1 MKGSINMKMVKY
13 ELVRRNTN
21 DEIPHMR
28 ITTIDDNG
36 KTEVGY
42 LCPFRGYCFQI
53 SSGIDGGSDLA
64 STITM
69 NLAAL
74 IRGAALPYDG
84 SKIVLEMIDLTIS
97 RYLGYSAGSYN
108 SYGSNFD
115 TLLQF
120 AHDAMNWLVHNR
132 ADELGLKDYYPLE
145 NRKVI
150 YCDR

>member
-1 MKGSINMKMVKY
+1 MTDVKY
-13 ELVRRNTN
+13 ELVRRNSV
-21 DEIPHMR
+21 DEIPHLK
-28 ITTIDDNG
+28 ITTVADDG

-42 LCPFRGYCFQI
+42 LCPFRGYCFQV

-74 IRGAALPYDG
+74 VRGAALPYDA
-84 SKIVLEMIDLTIS
+84 SKIILEMIDLVIS
-97 RYLGYSAGSYN
+97 RYIGCSASSYTH
-108 SYGSNFD
+108 GTNFD

-120 AHDAMNWLVHNR
+120 AHDAMDWLVYNR

-145 NRKVI
+145 NRKVN
-150 YCDR
+150 YCDK